1 MAADTRG
8 GHGVGASHRRTVLH
22 PTDGLSARRVA
33 PTPLTAVGR
42 FPLLAHSQRG
52 PVLHR
57 VTDGR
62 RGSGAGRLGTHGL
75 SAAWTVHGAETL
87 PAVRFH
93 HLLACADDLA

>member
-8 GHGVGASHRRTVLH
+8 GHGVGASHSRTVLH
-22 PTDGLSARRVA
+22 PTDGLPARRVA

-42 FPLLAHSQRG
+42 FPFLAHSQRG

-62 RGSGAGRLGTHGL
+62 RGRGGKGAVGLWAVFMACGAGTFHAVGFHDLF
-75 SAAWTVHGAETL
+75 AFAE
-87 PAVRFH
+87 
-93 HLLACADDLA
+93 DLA

>member
-62 RGSGAGRLGTHGL
+62 RGRGGKGAGGLWAVCRACGAGTFH
-75 SAAWTVHGAETL
+75 
-87 PAVRFH
+87 AVRFH
-93 HLLACADDLA
+93 DLFAFAEDLA